1 MNLEDGFAVLENV
14 PNTPKYWQ
22 KAKYE
27 MLARLDNIGPFQFF
41 FTLSCADLRW
51 DENFA
56 TILRKQ
62 DCILIYQENSD
73 GTSSTLVKKN
83 KEDKECWTI
92 NDFLEKFVDKSQREL
107 IRKNIFIASRN
118 YNHRVKSFIQDIVR
132 DKNNP
137 MMVKNFS
144 TKVEYQ
150 GRGAGNYI

>member
-1 MNLEDGFAVLENV
+1 
-14 PNTPKYWQ
+14 
-22 KAKYE
+22 
-27 MLARLDNIGPFQFF
+27 MLN
-41 FTLSCADLRW
+41 
-51 DENFA
+51 
-56 TILRKQ
+56 LRKQ
-62 DCILIYQENSD
+62 HDFKKEELRKVEETCLKWWENLELGLKEDHWLD